1 MTVVPCHPSQPRP
14 PPSAMA
20 PPPPSGIAVLGAA
33 AGHRIPRRG
42 GRRSPRPAAHCSL
55 PQPATHR
62 LQPSERGE
70 GRGERREESGGPGR
84 GGGGCV
90 GEGGGEEEDKDEQED
105 KVEGEN
111 ERDFFFALDP
121 CAIVSL
127 PPTCDFSSCPPA
139 RAF

>member
-1 MTVVPCHPSQPRP
+1 M
-14 PPSAMA
+14 
-20 PPPPSGIAVLGAA
+20 LGAA

-111 ERDFFFALDP
+111 ERDFFLLSTRAQLYL
-121 CAIVSL
+121 SL
-127 PPTCDFSSCPPA
+127 PHAIFPLA
-139 RAF
+139 LLRALFNV

>member
-1 MTVVPCHPSQPRP
+1 MT
-14 PPSAMA
+14 
-20 PPPPSGIAVLGAA
+20 PPPPFAIAALGAA
-33 AGHRIPRRG
+33 AGRRIPRRG
-42 GRRSPRPAAHCSL
+42 GHRSPRPAAHCRL
-55 PQPATHR
+55 P
-62 LQPSERGE
+62 QPSERGE

-127 PPTCDFSSCPPA
+127 PLTCDFSSCPPA